1 MKPLLNTMGKS
12 LLWEYKDKHYNW
24 VIRMVWFTLQSM
36 AGRIRFIEFPA
47 NYCLQYRD
55 LKLVDMSDLSAVT
68 SKLRIEIKAA
78 DAVLVDL
85 LDPER
90 SNSDDDDMHIA
101 GVLCLLEQVEVE
113 LSRSESV
120 ISDILVDPQD
130 FMDELEACIYLLKF
144 HLELFTVSNE
154 AIK

>member
-1 MKPLLNTMGKS
+1 MKLRLNTMGKA
-12 LLWEYKDKHYNW
+12 LLREYKDKHYDW
-24 VIRMVWFTLQSM
+24 VIRLVWYTLQSM

-55 LKLVDMSDLSAVT
+55 SKLVDMADLSAVT
-68 SKLRIEIKAA
+68 SKLRIEMEAA
-78 DAVLVDL
+78 YAVLVDL
-85 LDPER
+85 LSPGR
-90 SNSDDDDMHIA
+90 FKCYDDMHIA

-130 FMDELEACIYLLKF
+130 FMDELATCIYLLKF
-144 HLELFTVSNE
+144 HLELFTVSDE
-154 AIK
+154 AIN

>member
-1 MKPLLNTMGKS
+1 MKLRLNTMGKA
-12 LLWEYKDKHYNW
+12 LIREYKDKHYDW
-24 VIRMVWFTLQSM
+24 VIRMVFHTLQSM
-36 AGRIRFIEFPA
+36 AGRIMFIEFPE

-55 LKLVDMSDLSAVT
+55 SKLVDMADLSAVA
-68 SKLRIEIKAA
+68 SKLCIEIEAA

-90 SNSDDDDMHIA
+90 SKSDDDTHIA
-101 GVLCLLEQVEVE
+101 GVLRLLEQVEVE
-113 LSRSESV
+113 LSRSERA

>member
-12 LLWEYKDKHYNW
+12 LLREYKDKHYDW

-36 AGRIRFIEFPA
+36 AGRIRFVEFPE
-47 NYCLQYRD
+47 NYCLQYGD
-55 LKLVDMSDLSAVT
+55 SKVVDMADLSAVT
-68 SKLRIEIKAA
+68 SKLRIEIGAA

-85 LDPER
+85 LSPER
-90 SNSDDDDMHIA
+90 FNGYDDMHIA

-120 ISDILVDPQD
+120 ISEILEDPHD
-130 FMDELEACIYLLKF
+130 FMDELATCIYLLKF

-154 AIK
+154 DIQ

>member
-1 MKPLLNTMGKS
+1 MKLRLNTMGKA
-12 LLWEYKDKHYNW
+12 LLREYKDKHYDW
-24 VIRMVWFTLQSM
+24 VIRLVWYTLQSM
-36 AGRIRFIEFPA
+36 AGRIRFIEFPV

-55 LKLVDMSDLSAVT
+55 AKLVDMADFSAVT

-90 SNSDDDDMHIA
+90 SKSDDDMHIA

-130 FMDELEACIYLLKF
+130 FMDELAACIYLLKF

-154 AIK
+154 VIK